1 MKKKTVLFLIRRERN
16 FDQFNKIINEV
27 DPDGF
32 VTFLDNKSYYNGLYL
47 KQRNK

>member
-1 MKKKTVLFLIRRERN
+1 MKKKQVLLVILERKK

-32 VTFLDNKSYYNGLYL
+32 VTFLDNKSYYNGFVP
-47 KQRNK
+47 KAKRK